1 MGLSYADVKAIIAD
15 VLQSQANEAELTA
28 LRAEN
33 QQLKSDIA
41 SAVDKTD
48 AIEQGAREGLPPP
61 Q

>member
-15 VLQSQANEAELTA
+15 VLQSQSNEAELVA

-48 AIEQGAREGLPPP
+48 AIETGAREGLPPT